1 MLLKEFN
8 EGLNMTI
15 EYGKLLTKL
24 LVVKREITKSQYDSQ
39 SIINGN
45 AVEVLDEC
53 IDTVEKAFRLR
64 EEFESE
70 CG

>member
-1 MLLKEFN
+1 M
-8 EGLNMTI
+8 I
-15 EYGKLLTKL
+15 ELGKLLTRL
-24 LVVKREITKSQYDSQ
+24 LVVKREITSSQYDHQ
-39 SIINGN
+39 AMLNGN

-53 IDTVEKAFRLR
+53 IDEVEKAFRIR

>member
-1 MLLKEFN
+1 M
-8 EGLNMTI
+8 I

-24 LVVKREITKSQYDSQ
+24 LVVKNEITKSQYDHQ
-39 SIINGN
+39 AMLNGK

-53 IDTVEKAFRLR
+53 IDTVEKEFSLR
-64 EEFESE
+64 DRYESE